1 MTSPRMWL
9 PHPSVFPAADSEE
22 QIPKDDFGTMASA
35 GFAKSRTAR
44 PTRRDS
50 WAAGKS
56 VAISERLAFSFY
68 DYVWYKENA
77 GLGETK
83 LGRWL
88 GVSLKATS
96 LMSFWVLASGC
107 QVLLRTTVQRVTN
120 IELQTQDMAER
131 CHEYNQAVAPR
142 LGDPDYQDP
151 DGNGKIQ
158 GIGKRVWIWRC
169 LSRRVLQGAG
179 IWWQTTW
186 GRRAVHTRHWR
197 WHRALPVVAERSS

>member
-1 MTSPRMWL
+1 
-9 PHPSVFPAADSEE
+9 
-22 QIPKDDFGTMASA
+22 MASA

-88 GVSLKATS
+88 GVSLKAGT
-96 LMSFWVLASGC
+96 LMSVWVLTSGC
-107 QVLLRTTVQRVTN
+107 QVLSRTTVQRVTN
-120 IELQTQDMAER
+120 LELQTQDMAER
-131 CHEYNQAVAPR
+131 CREYNQAVASR
-142 LGDPDYQDP
+142 LDDPDYQDP
-151 DGNGKIQ
+151 DGNGKTNPRDWE
-158 GIGKRVWIWRC
+158 KEFEFDDAFHEEFFK
-169 LSRRVLQGAG
+169 VLVSDDKLPEADEQFTPD
-179 IWWQTTW
+179 IDDDTYLNME
-186 GRRAVHTRHWR
+186 
-197 WHRALPVVAERSS
+197 RALPVMAERLS